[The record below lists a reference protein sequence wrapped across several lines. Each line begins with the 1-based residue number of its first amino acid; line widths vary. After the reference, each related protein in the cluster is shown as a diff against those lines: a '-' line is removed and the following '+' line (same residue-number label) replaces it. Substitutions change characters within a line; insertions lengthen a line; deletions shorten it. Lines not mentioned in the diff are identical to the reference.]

1 MSAIATPEKPFPVPL
16 SYFSM
21 PLGTAALGLSWRY
34 GASIGWAPAWA
45 GELILAI
52 AACIW
57 LPLLAAYAVK
67 IFRFRPA
74 FLADLQDLVQCCF
87 LSMIPITLMLFA
99 MAVFPYARSVAAAM
113 VAIGIAGQLA
123 FAMYRGAGLWRGT
136 HTLAATT
143 PVVYLP
149 TVAAAFVSTSALAIF
164 GLRDYALLFLGM
176 GMLSWMS
183 LESAIL
189 LRLRVEKAIAPAMR
203 GIIGIQL
210 APPFVGCG
218 AYFAVNG
225 GAVDAFALMLMG
237 YGILQAL
244 FLARLL
250 PWLLEEGFFMSF
262 WGFSFGLA
270 AMTGCGLHLLATN
283 TTPALGMAFVIIGS
297 ALFFVL
303 VIATL
308 DVIRRGKFFIK
319 KQNS

>member
-1 MSAIATPEKPFPVPL
+1 MTAPAAPARPFPVPL

-34 GASIGWAPAWA
+34 GASAGLAPAWV
-45 GELILAI
+45 GEAILLF
-52 AACIW
+52 AAALW

-67 IFRFRPA
+67 IWRFRPA
-74 FLADLQDLVQCCF
+74 FFADLQDLVQCCF
-87 LSMIPITLMLFA
+87 LSMIPITTMLFA
-99 MAVFPYARSVAAAM
+99 LAVLPYARGLAVGMIA
-113 VAIGIAGQLA
+113 VGIVGQLA

-136 HTLAATT
+136 HSLAATT

-149 TVAAAFVSTSALAIF
+149 TVAAAFVSTSALAAL
-164 GLRDYALLFLGM
+164 GLHDYAQLFLGM
-176 GMLSWMS
+176 GMFSWMS

-189 LRLRVEKAIAPAMR
+189 LRLRVEQALAPAVR
-203 GIIGIQL
+203 GIVGIQL

-250 PWLLEEGFFMSF
+250 PWLLAEGFFMSF

-270 AMTGCGLHLLATN
+270 AMTGCGLHLLATG
-283 TTPALGMAFVIIGS
+283 TMPALGMAFVAIGS
-297 ALFFVL
+297 SLIALLLVATLGALRRGRFFV
-303 VIATL
+303 
-308 DVIRRGKFFIK
+308 K
-319 KQNS
+319 K

>member
-1 MSAIATPEKPFPVPL
+1 M
-16 SYFSM
+16 
-21 PLGTAALGLSWRY
+21 
-34 GASIGWAPAWA
+34 
-45 GELILAI
+45 
-52 AACIW
+52 
-57 LPLLAAYAVK
+57 
-67 IFRFRPA
+67 
-74 FLADLQDLVQCCF
+74 
-87 LSMIPITLMLFA
+87 
-99 MAVFPYARSVAAAM
+99 
-113 VAIGIAGQLA
+113 
-123 FAMYRGAGLWRGT
+123 
-136 HTLAATT
+136 
-143 PVVYLP
+143 P
-149 TVAAAFVSTSALAIF
+149 TVAAAFVNTSTLAIF

-183 LESAIL
+183 LEGAIL
-189 LRLRVEKAIAPAMR
+189 LRLRVEKALAPAVR

-225 GAVDAFALMLMG
+225 GAVDIFALMLMG

-297 ALFFVL
+297 ALFLVL